1 MNLESILP
9 LSAARHAPAA
19 APTPRPRRRRRAL
32 IVAVLA
38 GGALAVVPATGH
50 AATTAFGSSLSVPA
64 TLDTAHNLNYGPPT
78 APSHDGADTALW
90 NATQASGTPTSPGDG
105 QILSIKLEGC
115 VQPASGGPAPITD
128 FHFQDLVP
136 QGGGAV
142 KVNVT
147 TQTFQIP
154 VCGSGGAG
162 ASTVTT
168 YAPTNFCVKQG
179 DYVDFNDEGGFN
191 NQYYPNGAP
200 YQVIGSVA
208 GSTMDSFI
216 LNGGTNNGATLSPS
230 TKGGSNGF
238 AANSGEEL
246 MLQATLGSGPDA
258 TPLCPG
264 GTAGTQPNPPAPGP
278 APGPAAPARAPL
290 TLRAQTDG
298 ISHTGVVKLALFC
311 AQSSACTGTVA
322 VLSGSTRLG
331 SAALNVPGKKTSHVA
346 VRLTAKAVK
355 LVRKHHRRLKVTMLV
370 TLTSGQTFSR
380 PITIKI

>member
-9 LSAARHAPAA
+9 LSAARHTPAA
-19 APTPRPRRRRRAL
+19 ALAPRPRRRRRAL
-32 IVAVLA
+32 IVGLLA
-38 GGALAVVPATGH
+38 GGALALVPATGQ
-50 AATTAFGSSLSVPA
+50 AATAAFGSSLSVPA
-64 TLDTAHNLNYGPPT
+64 TLDTAHNLNYGPSS

-90 NATQASGTPTSPGDG
+90 NVTQASGAPASPGDG

-115 VQPASGGPAPITD
+115 VQQATGGPAPITD

-154 VCGSGGAG
+154 ICGSGGAG
-162 ASTVTT
+162 AGTVTT
-168 YAPTNFCVKQG
+168 YKPTNFCVKQG

-238 AANSGEEL
+238 ASNSGEEL

-264 GTAGTQPNPPAPGP
+264 GTAGTQPNPQPAPGP
-278 APGPAAPARAPL
+278 APAAPAKAAL

-298 ISHTGVVKLALFC
+298 ISHKGVTKLALFC
-311 AQSSACTGTVA
+311 AQSSPCTGTVA
-322 VLSGSTRLG
+322 VLFGSTKLG
-331 SAALNVPGKKTSHVA
+331 SAALNVPGHKTSHVA
-346 VRLTAKAVK
+346 VRLSAKAVK
-355 LVRKHHRRLKVTMLV
+355 LIRKHHRRLKVTMLV
-370 TLTSGQTFSR
+370 TLTSGQTFSG